1 LLSGEAVY
9 TNFISINNGF
19 EDYYTQTICSIP
31 DSVNYIALS
40 SSKHFGCYDILGKT
54 FSSFIEPPKKTKYRN
69 EIALTTDELHVIL
82 LVGRNN
88 IVIYD
93 RQTLKLI
100 KTLESEYV
108 YSQTCPYGNLY

>member
-1 LLSGEAVY
+1 LAWNQDNVSEW
-9 TNFISINNGF
+9 S
-19 EDYYTQTICSIP
+19 E
-31 DSVNYIALS
+31 LS

-93 RQTLKLI
+93 RQTMGRFDLI
-100 KTLESEYV
+100 EVTIWAGL
-108 YSQTCPYGNLY
+108 T

>member
-1 LLSGEAVY
+1 MGRFDC
-9 TNFISINNGF
+9 TH
-19 EDYYTQTICSIP
+19 THSIP

-82 LVGRNN
+82 LVGRKN

-93 RQTLKLI
+93 RQDI
-100 KTLESEYV
+100 S
-108 YSQTCPYGNLY
+108 TCGLLFQ